1 MNVLNTPM
9 AWNATQ
15 HSIKFLVPSKFAKYD
30 LSRPPGLRNTGGGM
44 GVKYARVEQASRIH
58 FCQRITSVDEI
69 EPDDIV
75 FADWLWFVA
84 SDGIDKVDCVKP
96 FIELPNVKGIY
107 GSELS
112 VLTWA
117 GKLLDQA
124 IANADVITHNTEY
137 QRQLY
142 RVLGIYTSR
151 FWCDPIPCLL
161 YTSPSPRD
169 S

>member
-1 MNVLNTPM
+1 MSDLKTPM
-9 AWNATQ
+9 AYRMPLSVAAPQ
-15 HSIKFLVPSKFAKYD
+15 YSIKFLVPSKIATYD
-30 LSRPPGLRNTGGGM
+30 LSRPPGLRNRGGGM
-44 GVKYARVEQASRIH
+44 GVKYARVEEASRIH

-69 EPDDIV
+69 EPHDIV

-84 SDGIDKVDCVKP
+84 SDDKVDAVKS

-112 VLTWA
+112 ILNCQS
-117 GKLLDQA
+117 KL
-124 IANADVITHNTEY
+124 VK
-137 QRQLY
+137 QL
-142 RVLGIYTSR
+142 I
-151 FWCDPIPCLL
+151 CLL